1 MSIWVQ
7 FVIGPVIVLLVGV
20 LVKQF
25 SVIRKEN
32 SEQHAKGQEKIGL
45 LIDSHHNLTGKVDS
59 LVDKIDS
66 HIKED
71 HPVKTYRKKA
81 Q

>member
-7 FVIGPVIVLLVGV
+7 FVIGPVIVLLAGL
-20 LVKQF
+20 LVKQL

-32 SEQHAKGQEKIGL
+32 TEQHAKGQENIGL

-66 HIKED
+66 HIQET
-71 HPVKTYRKKA
+71 HPPRTYRKKP